1 MPEEAADYA
10 LSRFSFIRKESMR
23 LSAQVIAVGHLQ
35 LSFRTTVAGLQ
46 RGSAAVVAG
55 RTRTK
60 NMKFVRCTAL
70 MVQSFERNLRFLGRG
85 HSLKP
90 NWKSFLNELSILLF

>member
-10 LSRFSFIRKESMR
+10 LSRFSFIRKESMT

-35 LSFRTTVAGLQ
+35 LSFRTTVVGL
-46 RGSAAVVAG
+46 RLGSAAVVAG

-60 NMKFVRCTAL
+60 K
-70 MVQSFERNLRFLGRG
+70 
-85 HSLKP
+85 
-90 NWKSFLNELSILLF
+90 